1 VPTPA
6 AERHVM
12 HLGPYEVS
20 VGKPDKVLFPG
31 DGVTKLDVVE
41 HYRRVAPR
49 MVLHAGGRPVS
60 LQRFPD
66 GIDGKA
72 FFQKN
77 ASRHFP
83 EWIER
88 VTLPKE
94 GGTVDHV
101 VVRRAADLVY
111 LAGQA
116 TVTFHAGLA
125 PAERAD
131 VPDRLVWDLDPSID
145 DFAMIRHG
153 ARLLRE
159 VVDDIGLVPYLMT
172 TGSRGLHVVAPVSGG
187 ATFDELRPLVAGVA
201 GVLVERAPDEF
212 TVDFRKADRGDRVL
226 VDFFRNAYGQTAVAP
241 WSLRPKAGAPV
252 AVPVPW
258 DELDDPALAGAR
270 YRIGDV
276 PALLEGDDPWSG
288 FGRHARSGT
297 AALERLTGG
306 S

>member
-1 VPTPA
+1 ML
-6 AERHVM
+6 HF
-12 HLGPYEVS
+12 GPYEVS
-20 VGKPDKVLFPG
+20 VGKPDKVLFPD

-41 HYRRVAPR
+41 HYRRVAPV
-49 MVLHAGGRPVS
+49 MLPHAGGRPLS

-66 GIDGKA
+66 GIGGKA

-83 EWIER
+83 DWVER

-101 VVRRAADLVY
+101 VARRAADLVY
-111 LAGQA
+111 LADQG
-116 TVTFHAGLA
+116 TITFHAALG
-125 PAERAD
+125 PAEHAD

-145 DFAMIRHG
+145 DFGMIRDG

-159 VVDDIGLVPYLMT
+159 VVDDLGLAAYLMT
-172 TGSRGLHVVAPVSGG
+172 TGSRGLHVVSPVTGG

-201 GVLVERAPDEF
+201 EVLVARAPDEF

-252 AVPVPW
+252 AVPIPW
-258 DELDDPALAGAR
+258 DELDDPALAGNR

-276 PALLEGDDPWSG
+276 PVLLERDDPWSG
-288 FGRHARSGT
+288 LGRHARSAV
-297 AALERLTGG
+297 AARQRLTG